1 MIWLL
6 ACAAHQPMDG
16 ESVRGYAQELAT
28 WTREERRYNGVET
41 VLLMR
46 ATLDSPNWVRSRE
59 AQRAWLLQLPE
70 DVAREAQ
77 LRAEEDAEKSWNFTL
92 AVTTDS
98 DRRPTLSG
106 DSPPWMIRLQVDEHP
121 CTLVSLK
128 EREPT
133 ELDVALYPWISS
145 WLNIW
150 EVSFARDC
158 GEGVPELQVF
168 GPKAGAALHW

>member
-1 MIWLL
+1 M
-6 ACAAHQPMDG
+6 QG
-16 ESVRGYAQELAT
+16 EAVRGYAQELAT

-41 VLLMR
+41 ALLVR
-46 ATLDSPNWVRSRE
+46 ATLDSTAWVRSRE

-70 DVAREAQ
+70 DVAREAELQ
-77 LRAEEDAEKSWNFTL
+77 AVEQAEKSWKFTL

-106 DSPPWMIRLQVDEHP
+106 DSPPWQIRLSVGERP
-121 CTLVSLK
+121 CTLSTLT

-133 ELDVALYPWISS
+133 ELDVALYPWISP

-150 EVSFARDC
+150 EVTFARDC
-158 GEGVPELQVF
+158 GEGAPQLQVF
-168 GPKAGAALHW
+168 GPKAAAALRW